1 MLHKLLSEVLFTQ
14 DVTAAFSHGLPQC
27 SRARC
32 LIPICAA
39 ESWQAIRPQGFGGC
53 MSTIYHQDMD
63 TGTQRSSEQL
73 VWELGGALQQHVHN
87 SETCPC
93 WAPLDPRCSS
103 AAGLQRKRGTIPHHT
118 AMSCQSCLCLRP
130 APDNASQLIRE
141 LTAPEKKPWLLSSAR
156 ENGDKAEFSRAEGR
170 SQPCWLTSTPYFIF
184 LIPLYSLLVSLCQPL
199 PFLSE
204 LFFCSLTRAQTTAQQ
219 LSKIFIYSNIL
230 VLRQNR

>member
-87 SETCPC
+87 RVKPVPAE
-93 WAPLDPRCSS
+93 
-103 AAGLQRKRGTIPHHT
+103 HH
-118 AMSCQSCLCLRP
+118 
-130 APDNASQLIRE
+130 
-141 LTAPEKKPWLLSSAR
+141 
-156 ENGDKAEFSRAEGR
+156 
-170 SQPCWLTSTPYFIF
+170 STPAAPPQQSSRGRGEQF
-184 LIPLYSLLVSLCQPL
+184 LTTLPCHVSLACASDLPLITHLSLSESWQLLRKNPGCSPVPGRTVTRQSFLGLRAGVSPADWQALLTLYSLFLFTLCWYLFASLS
-199 PFLSE
+199 LS
-204 LFFCSLTRAQTTAQQ
+204 SLSFSFA
-219 LSKIFIYSNIL
+219 L
-230 VLRQNR
+230 